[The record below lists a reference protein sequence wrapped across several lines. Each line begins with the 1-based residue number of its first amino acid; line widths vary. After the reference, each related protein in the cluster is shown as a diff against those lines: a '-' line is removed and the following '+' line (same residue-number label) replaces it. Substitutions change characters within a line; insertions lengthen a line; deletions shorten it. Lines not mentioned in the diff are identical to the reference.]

1 MKTIIMYYTFGGS
14 TKKEAE
20 KIAEANKDAI
30 LCEVLEKK
38 KRNIFTAF
46 FPGCKQAMKRST
58 SEIKGIPHDLAG
70 YERIMIV
77 APVWAG
83 FPVPAFNA
91 MVNLLPAGKEVE
103 LFLCSGSGE
112 ASKSEE
118 GTKKMIQDK
127 NCKLIAYH
135 DIKTSK

>member
-14 TKKEAE
+14 SKKEAE

-46 FPGCKQAMKRST
+46 FPGCSQAMKRSA
-58 SEIKGIPHDLAG
+58 SEIKEILYDLAS

-91 MVNLLPAGKEVE
+91 MVNLLPTGKEVE

-112 ASKSEE
+112 TSKSEE